1 MDWITI
7 HSVTYPSEAHT
18 IKMQLEVEG
27 YKVYLKD
34 ELTVQVDNFYSN
46 AIGGVKIQV
55 AKENAKEAHQF
66 YKK

>member
-1 MDWITI
+1 MGWITI

-34 ELTVQVDNFYSN
+34 ELTVQVDNF
-46 AIGGVKIQV
+46 IPMQLEVLRFK
-55 AKENAKEAHQF
+55 
-66 YKK
+66 